1 MRGAS
6 GCAVTTHSLANGE
19 QATADTLVEPIEARS
34 RPSTMNPSTSSSQ
47 RPPSRLRVLLPAAA
61 LTLMF
66 ALAGC
71 SSGSQT
77 DSSSSAGSLP
87 QDSGNSVVAGRA
99 DSADSLAAAAS
110 PRALPGVET
119 GAALD
124 PGRSSVDSPSLT
136 DPALSGEALI
146 KTAAVTLES
155 GDVSTVIAKID
166 ELAAGTGGEI
176 VSEDTSTNTHGAE
189 VRSRIELSVPVV
201 DFDRAVAEIS
211 RLGDLVSKSR
221 SSQDVT
227 SRVIDVSSRVG
238 SAKDSIAQLRTL
250 FNRATKLGDVIALER
265 ELADREANLEA
276 LQSQLRTLSAR
287 TTMSTI
293 TVNVSLPSTLP
304 PVHHDQ
310 ADGGFVTGIKQGW
323 HGLVTFVVAVSH
335 AVGLVLPLGVVALC
349 AGLVAWVSLRRFMPR
364 GEAHSSE

>member
-1 MRGAS
+1 
-6 GCAVTTHSLANGE
+6 
-19 QATADTLVEPIEARS
+19 
-34 RPSTMNPSTSSSQ
+34 MNPSPSSRQ
-47 RPPSRLRVLLPAAA
+47 RPPSRVGILWPAAA
-61 LTLMF
+61 LAVLF
-66 ALAGC
+66 AVAGC
-71 SSGSQT
+71 GSGGQT
-77 DSSSSAGSLP
+77 SDTSGSAGSLP
-87 QDSGNSVVAGRA
+87 QDSGGSAVVKRTPAA
-99 DSADSLAAAAS
+99 DSVAAADAAPAGVTAGAALAPERS
-110 PRALPGVET
+110 SAGSSSLPDPALPG
-119 GAALD
+119 A
-124 PGRSSVDSPSLT
+124 
-136 DPALSGEALI
+136 ALI

-155 GDVSTVIAKID
+155 GNVSTVIAKID

-189 VRSRIELSVPVV
+189 VRSRIVLSVPVV
-201 DFDRAVAEIS
+201 DFDRTVDEIS

-276 LQSQLRTLSAR
+276 LQSELRTLSAR

-293 TVNVSLPSTLP
+293 TVNVSLPSSLP
-304 PVHHDQ
+304 PAHHDQ
-310 ADGGFVTGIKQGW
+310 ADGGFVSGIKQGW
-323 HGLVTFVVAVSH
+323 HGLVTFVLAVAH
-335 AVGLVLPLGVVALC
+335 TVGLVLPLGLLALC

-364 GEAHSSE
+364 TEAHTSE